1 MKMKKYIGGLLG
13 ACALTVFA
21 GCYEPLDLT
30 DSEMDMVAEYAASV
44 LVEHGTKTTETL
56 LDRKEQEDAWAALA
70 TPTPR
75 PPITQ
80 IQEEETDDDANKNE
94 DGTTPAVTTQAVTT
108 PEAKPTPTAVPDNTK
123 QTMQDLSKLMGNGK
137 FEFNYTGFESTV
149 FYQGSG
155 GLFTAAEDGKQL
167 VVLQFDVKNTA
178 GKEAK
183 LVLNKGNEKALTY
196 TLRVGNKTIRPS
208 LTLLEEDFCTSYEV
222 SYKAGE
228 TKKCVLVFE
237 CAKDLS
243 LDSMVLTVLKET
255 EGKEDSVLVK
265 IK

>member
-1 MKMKKYIGGLLG
+1 MKMKKYIGGLFG

-30 DSEMDMVAEYAASV
+30 DSEMDMVAEYAAAV

-56 LDRKEQEDAWAALA
+56 LDRKEQEVAWAELA

-75 PPITQ
+75 PPVSQITGDKEDTNSG
-80 IQEEETDDDANKNE
+80 EEENI
-94 DGTTPAVTTQAVTT
+94 TTPGAATAT
-108 PEAKPTPTAVPDNTK
+108 PKPKPTSTPVPDNTK
-123 QTMQDLSKLMGNGK
+123 ETMQDLSELMGNSK
-137 FEFNYTGFESTV
+137 FEFNYTGYESTV
-149 FYQGSG
+149 FYQGAG

-167 VVLQFDVKNTA
+167 VVVQFDVTNTA

-183 LVLNKGNEKALTY
+183 LVLNKGAEKAFTY
-196 TLRVGNKTIRPS
+196 TLRVGDKSIRPS

-222 SYKAGE
+222 SYKSGE

-237 CAKDLS
+237 CAKDVP
-243 LDSMVLTVLKET
+243 LDNMVLTVLKKT
-255 EGKEDSVLVK
+255 DGKEDSVLVK

>member
-75 PPITQ
+75 PPIPQ
-80 IQEEETDDDANKNE
+80 IKEEETKDDTDKKE
-94 DGTTPAVTTQAVTT
+94 DGPTQTVTT

-137 FEFNYTGFESTV
+137 FEFDYTGFESTV
-149 FYQGSG
+149 FYQGAG

-183 LVLNKGNEKALTY
+183 LVLNKGKDKALTY
-196 TLRVGNKTIRPS
+196 TLRVGNKSIRPS

-237 CAKDLS
+237 CSKELA
-243 LDSMVLTVLKET
+243 LDNMVLTVLKES

>member
-1 MKMKKYIGGLLG
+1 MRIKKYIGGLFG

-21 GCYEPLDLT
+21 GCYEPLDIT
-30 DSEMDMVAEYAASV
+30 DSEMDMVAEYAAAV

-56 LDRKEQEDAWAALA
+56 LDREEQEEAWAALA

-75 PPITQ
+75 PPLSQ
-80 IQEEETDDDANKNE
+80 IRDEEKTEE
-94 DGTTPAVTTQAVTT
+94 DKKPAGST
-108 PEAKPTPTAVPDNTK
+108 PEMKPAATAVPDNIE
-123 QTMQDLSKLMGNGK
+123 QTMQDLTKLMGNDS
-137 FEFNYTGFESTV
+137 FEFSYTGYEATV
-149 FYQGSG
+149 FYQGAG
-155 GLFTAAEDGKQL
+155 DLFTAAEDGKQL
-167 VVLQFDVKNTA
+167 VVVQFDVKNTA

-183 LVLNKGNEKALTY
+183 LVLNKGAKKEFTY
-196 TLRVGNKTIRPS
+196 TLRVGKKTIRPS

-243 LDSMVLTVLKET
+243 LDSMVLTVLKDKD
-255 EGKEDSVLVK
+255 GKEDSVLVK

>member
-1 MKMKKYIGGLLG
+1 MRMRKYIGSLFG

-21 GCYEPLDLT
+21 GCYEPLNLT
-30 DSEMDMVAEYAASV
+30 DSEMDMVAEYAATV
-44 LVEHGTKTTETL
+44 LVEHGTRSTETL
-56 LDRKEQEDAWAALA
+56 LDRKEQEIALIASA

-75 PPITQ
+75 PPLSESND
-80 IQEEETDDDANKNE
+80 EEKTEQKGEEKIPT
-94 DGTTPAVTTQAVTT
+94 GST
-108 PEAKPTPTAVPDNTK
+108 PEAKPTATAVPDNTGE
-123 QTMQDLSKLMGNGK
+123 TMRDLTKLMGNDK
-137 FEFNYTGFESTV
+137 FEFSYAGYEATV
-149 FYQGSG
+149 FYQGAG
-155 GLFTAAEDGKQL
+155 GLFTAAEDGKRL
-167 VVLQFDVKNTA
+167 IVLEFDVKNTT

-183 LVLNKGNEKALTY
+183 LVLNKGAEKEFSY

-208 LTLLEEDFCTSYEV
+208 LTLLAEDFCTSYDV

-243 LDSMVLTVLKET
+243 LDNMVLTVLRDKD
-255 EGKEDSVLVK
+255 GKEDSVLVK